1 MKKFETKKETNLLHF
16 IEHDSSFDK
25 RIHDT
30 VDFLIENQY
39 SKTRLWKTFVD
50 QYRGQPDAKDNGW
63 RGEFWGK
70 SLRGAALIY
79 EYSHSE
85 SLYAAMTETV
95 KDMLTAVD
103 RNGRVSSYTVEKELI
118 CWDIWCR
125 KYVMLGMEY
134 YYDIC
139 KDEALKKDILSFV
152 SLCADYLIEHIGE
165 EDGKRGITE
174 SERWKGMNS
183 SSVLE
188 PIIRLYVLTE
198 DKKYLDF
205 AAYIVRC
212 GGADGI
218 NIFELAYE
226 NKKYPYRYGTA
237 KAYEM
242 ISCFEG
248 MVEYYRV
255 TKNEKAR
262 IIAVNFGKAVIDS
275 DVTIIGSCGCTH
287 ELFDHSKLRQTVFY
301 DGVMQET
308 CVTVTWMKFCSQL
321 LRLTGDPV
329 YADCMEQSFFNAYL
343 GSVNT
348 QKKISPYME
357 EKYIREQGLPRLA
370 HTNLLP
376 FDSYNPLT
384 AGKRG
389 QKVGGNMFFSNDTY
403 YGCCAAIG
411 GAGLGIYL
419 KSAMMCSDN
428 GIVINFYHNGKQTVS
443 FGEHMLTVDMT
454 TEYPADGKIKIKLS
468 GDLPLPYTVSCRI
481 PKWSRHTKV
490 QPIAEE
496 QKADGG
502 YILFHVNSPAFEI
515 NLALDMQI
523 RVERP
528 EKWDT
533 DVLYTDAHGPT
544 KIVPPLTVTQK
555 DEELQYMALSRG
567 PLVLCADSKLGK
579 AANSVFEIDPASME
593 LTEKQSFAADHGMS
607 DLPYVV
613 CKFKDGNEGSV
624 YLIDY
629 ASAGKNW
636 NEEIAAW
643 LKTK

>member
-1 MKKFETKKETNLLHF
+1 MKNFETKKETNVMNFVKSEASL
-16 IEHDSSFDK
+16 DR
-25 RIHDT
+25 RINDT
-30 VDFLIENQY
+30 VDFLMENQY
-39 SKTRLWKTFVD
+39 SITELWKSFVD
-50 QYRGQPDAKDNGW
+50 QYREQPDAKDSGW

-79 EYSHSE
+79 EYSQSE
-85 SLYAAMTETV
+85 ALYEAMTETV
-95 KDMLTAVD
+95 KDMLTVVD
-103 RNGRVSSYTVEKELI
+103 GNGRVASYAVEGELV

-134 YYDIC
+134 YYEVC
-139 KDEALKKDILSFV
+139 KDEELKKDIVAFV

-165 EDGKRGITE
+165 EEGKRGITE
-174 SERWKGMNS
+174 SNRWRGMNS

-188 PIIRLYVLTE
+188 PIMRLYVITE

-205 AAYIVRC
+205 ASYIIKC

-226 NKKYPYRYGTA
+226 NKKYPYQYGTA

-248 MVEYYRV
+248 IIEYYRV
-255 TKNEKAR
+255 TKDEKAR
-262 IIAVNFGKAVIDS
+262 AIAVNFGKAVMDS
-275 DVTIIGSCGCTH
+275 DVSIIGSCGCTH
-287 ELFDHSKLRQTVFY
+287 ELFDHSKARQTAYY

-321 LRLTGDPV
+321 LRLTGDSV

-348 QKKISPYME
+348 QKGISDFME
-357 EKYIREQGLPRLA
+357 EKFVRKLGYSHLL
-370 HTNLLP
+370 HTNILP
-376 FDSYNPLT
+376 FDSYSPLT
-384 AGKRG
+384 VGKRG
-389 QKVGGNMFFSNDTY
+389 QKVGGNMVFSDYTY

-419 KSAMMCSDN
+419 KSAAMSDEN
-428 GIVINFYHNGKQTVS
+428 GIVINFYHNGKQTVYL
-443 FGEHMLTVDMT
+443 GEHKLTLDIA
-454 TEYPADGKIKIKLS
+454 TEYPADGNIKISIS
-468 GDLPLPYTVSCRI
+468 GDLPTPYTLKCRI
-481 PKWSRHTKV
+481 PKWSYDTKV
-490 QPIAEE
+490 NSTAEDA
-496 QKADGG
+496 KTDGG
-502 YILFHVNSPAFEI
+502 YIVFTVNSPALEI
-515 NLALDMQI
+515 SIELDMQI
-523 RVERP
+523 RIEKP

-544 KIVPPLTVTQK
+544 VVVIPMTVTQK
-555 DEELQYMALSRG
+555 PEELNYIALSRG

-579 AANSVFEIDPASME
+579 PAGSVFNINTASME
-593 LTEKQSFAADHGMS
+593 KEGVKAFAQKHGLN
-607 DLPYVV
+607 DIPYVV
-613 CKFKDGNEGSV
+613 CKFDDGNEKV

-629 ASAGKNW
+629 SSAGKNW
-636 NEEIAAW
+636 NEDIAAW
-643 LKTK
+643 LRTE